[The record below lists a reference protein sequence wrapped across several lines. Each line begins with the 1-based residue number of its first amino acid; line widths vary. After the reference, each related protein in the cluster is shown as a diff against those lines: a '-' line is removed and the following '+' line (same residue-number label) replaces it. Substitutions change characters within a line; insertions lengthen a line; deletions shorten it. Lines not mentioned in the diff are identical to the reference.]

1 MKTILTNLVNS
12 SKVLNTFINLKY
24 RWEDERG
31 YENFND
37 YAKVMAQAIEKET
50 KKDIKLIKGTKRP
63 FGVSFE
69 IEGLKFNLFLKSNSK
84 SAWLACKK
92 I

>member
-1 MKTILTNLVNS
+1 MKTTLTNLVNS

-24 RWEDERG
+24 RWEDEKG
-31 YENFND
+31 YENFDD
-37 YAKVMAQAIEKET
+37 YAKVMIQVIEKET
-50 KKDIKLIKGTKRP
+50 NKDVKLIKGTKHP
-63 FGVSFE
+63 FGVIFE
-69 IEGLKFNLFLKSNSK
+69 IEGLKFNLFLKTNGH

>member
-1 MKTILTNLVNS
+1 MKTTLTNLVNS

-24 RWEDERG
+24 RWEDEKS
-31 YENFND
+31 YENFDD
-37 YAKVMAQAIEKET
+37 YAKVMIQVIEKET
-50 KKDIKLIKGTKRP
+50 NKDVKLIKGTKHP
-63 FGVSFE
+63 FGVIFE
-69 IEGLKFNLFLKSNSK
+69 IEGLKFNLFLKTNGH